1 MKLPQS
7 FGERIE
13 LVRNM
18 KIAAFVAWVVAVAPA
33 TLQPLA
39 WRDNKLRKKQV
50 SRARETK
57 HQTTEVTHPHPQNED
72 LHINDQSICDF
83 GFIFLQPYKY
93 MYFCAYFQTEA

>member
-18 KIAAFVAWVVAVAPA
+18 KIAAFVAWVVVVAPA

-39 WRDNKLRKKQV
+39 GRDNKPSWQEKKQV
-50 SRARETK
+50 SGTRETK
-57 HQTTEVTHPHPQNED
+57 YQ
-72 LHINDQSICDF
+72 
-83 GFIFLQPYKY
+83 QP
-93 MYFCAYFQTEA
+93 

>member
-39 WRDNKLRKKQV
+39 WRDNKLRKSKVEHEKQNI
-50 SRARETK
+50 K
-57 HQTTEVTHPHPQNED
+57 TTEVTHPHPQNED

-83 GFIFLQPYKY
+83 GVIFLQPYKY